1 MSHVCS
7 RNPASPSSTFVGL
20 PTGSGIG
27 IVFAALFT
35 GVLLSLSTAA
45 ISWPLLTL
53 YAVSVIVATTLVNPR
68 GLFLIVASAPL
79 LFVLAVMAAGWV
91 MSRGEIAA
99 GGASGKTALLLVIYP
114 VTEYFPLLFAVTAG
128 SIVIAVVRIQLIKRQ
143 NAARARRE
151 TAARAEMSESNRRT
165 NSQGR
170 RARERT
176 KAVPVEELLRR
187 ADAERAPKPARRT
200 GSTRVGERL
209 GEDLYNS
216 ES

>member
-1 MSHVCS
+1 MSSLATGTPTS
-7 RNPASPSSTFVGL
+7 RSLGDRLLGGVEKWGNRL
-20 PTGSGIG
+20 PDPLI
-27 IVFAALFT
+27 LFT
-35 GVLLSLSTAA
+35 
-45 ISWPLLTL
+45 
-53 YAVSVIVATTLVNPR
+53 

-151 TAARAEMSESNRRT
+151 TAARTEMSESNL
-165 NSQGR
+165 S
-170 RARERT
+170 
-176 KAVPVEELLRR
+176 LIHI
-187 ADAERAPKPARRT
+187 
-200 GSTRVGERL
+200 
-209 GEDLYNS
+209 
-216 ES
+216 